1 MGWFLEKIKSWL
13 HPSHLTKIGKMRT
26 IVLNVPD
33 NMAQLIE
40 EWAKHIPDM
49 EVVKNK
55 RSLGQRLDDADLR
68 MKFVFKKLK
77 TDGVLQHLYD
87 YTWIMMAINQGLI
100 EGLDTFRSPQAF
112 IDYLSALGID
122 KLPTRFSISL
132 AFSKTLDTYPDWTF
146 IDVTDACE
154 ILRRKNVVKQFL
166 SAYGVAKRG
175 IFNGFFNK

>member
-77 TDGVLQHLYD
+77 TDGVLQHSYD
-87 YTWIMMAINQGLI
+87 YTWIMVAMCDGVI
-100 EGLDTFRSPQAF
+100 EGVGGFRSAQSF
-112 IDYLSALGID
+112 MDYLKGLGISPIPSRST
-122 KLPTRFSISL
+122 LNTFSRRVVGRYPKWEFADTDDAFETNRRIGIVKHLIL
-132 AFSKTLDTYPDWTF
+132 ALN
-146 IDVTDACE
+146 E
-154 ILRRKNVVKQFL
+154 L
-166 SAYGVAKRG
+166 KR
-175 IFNGFFNK
+175 